1 MVQRMLQLL
10 HKEWSGLHQAAFL
23 LAGASLASQ
32 LLGLVRDR
40 LLAST
45 FGAGTQLDIYYTAFR
60 VPDLIYVTIASFVS
74 ITVLIPFVVRVN
86 QDHNRETVRQFLNGI
101 FTVFTVVMI
110 IAVVILWLIM
120 PRLAFILAPGFDL
133 ASARELIFI
142 SRILLLSPLLLGVSN
157 LLGGVTQSFHK
168 FFAYTVSPI
177 AYNLGI
183 VIGIVFFQPYLGLAG
198 IAWGV
203 VLGAVLHLMIQLP
216 TIIGVGLLPRPTT
229 VIPWRE
235 IRSMIMTSL
244 PRTLTL
250 ATYQLS
256 MAALVALGSLLIS
269 GAIAVF
275 NLAQNLQTVPMMI
288 IGLSYAVA
296 AFPTLAKH
304 FSAGETEAFKN
315 KMIIAARHITFWS
328 MPSIVFMIVLRAHI
342 VRVVLGG
349 GAFDWTDTRLTA
361 AALAMFVLS
370 ASAQGLVQ
378 LFVRGYYATSNTI
391 KPLVI
396 NIFSSVL
403 IVGGAWGLVAIFKL
417 WPMTLL
423 VVEQIFRIG
432 DVPGSIVLAL
442 PLAFSIGT
450 AVNALLFIIVFEKD
464 LGGLIKPLIRTTL
477 EATTASVIGGLVTYG
492 LLFFGS
498 PIFELKTLLGVFL
511 QALATGSVGILVWAI
526 TLTLLKNAEFLESL
540 TALRVKFAPKN
551 RVVAEQGEL

>member
-1 MVQRMLQLL
+1 MVQKMLQLL

-23 LAGASLASQ
+23 LAGASLISQ

-74 ITVLIPFVVRVN
+74 ITVLIPFVVKAN
-86 QDHNRETVRQFLNGI
+86 HNHNRETVRQFLNGI

-110 IAVVILWLIM
+110 VTVAILWLLM
-120 PRLAFILAPGFDL
+120 PHLVFILAPGFDMD
-133 ASARELIFI
+133 SAKELVFI
-142 SRILLLSPLLLGVSN
+142 SRILLLSPLFLGISN

-183 VIGIVFFQPYLGLAG
+183 VIGIIFFQPYLGLSG

-203 VLGAVLHLMIQLP
+203 VLGAIFHLIIQIP
-216 TIIGVGLLPRPTT
+216 TIIGVGLLPRPT
-229 VIPWRE
+229 VIIPWRE
-235 IRSMIMTSL
+235 IRLMVMTSL
-244 PRTLTL
+244 PRTITL

-269 GAIAVF
+269 GAISIF

-296 AFPTLAKH
+296 AFPTLTRH
-304 FSAGETEAFKN
+304 FSAGETEAFRN
-315 KMIIAARHITFWS
+315 KMIITARHIAFWS
-328 MPSIVFMIVLRAHI
+328 MPAIVFIIVLRAHI

-361 AALAMFVLS
+361 AALAIFVLS
-370 ASAQGLVQ
+370 AAAQGLVQ
-378 LFVRGYYATSNTI
+378 LFVRGYYATSNTL

-396 NIFSSVL
+396 NIFCSIL
-403 IVGGAWGLVAIFKL
+403 IVAGAWGLVAVFKL
-417 WPMTLL
+417 WPVTLL
-423 VVEQIFRIG
+423 FIEQVFRVA

-450 AVNALLFIIVFEKD
+450 IINALLFIMVFEKD
-464 LGGLIKPLIRTTL
+464 FGGLIKPLTRTIL
-477 EATTASVIGGLVTYG
+477 EATTASVLGGLVTYG

-498 PIFELKTLLGVFL
+498 PIFELKTLVGVFL
-511 QALATGSVGILVWAI
+511 QALITGLAGIVIWVVVLIV
-526 TLTLLKNAEFLESL
+526 LKNEEFLDSL
-540 TALRVKFAPKN
+540 TAVRVKFMPKPAI
-551 RVVAEQGEL
+551 VTEQEEL